1 MNIILNGKNYSLEE
15 NFTVQK
21 LLKKL
26 EEDWSLDLSG
36 AVVLVNDEIVKSK
49 DGEEIV
55 LSGFEIKNIGELVR
69 AIGKKLPLS
78 KIEKAERDTN

>member
-36 AVVLVNDEIVKSK
+36 AVVLVNDEIVKKDRWEESK
-49 DGEEIV
+49 IFENAEIDV
-55 LSGFEIKNIGELVR
+55 LSFVSGG
-69 AIGKKLPLS
+69 
-78 KIEKAERDTN
+78 

>member
-21 LLKKL
+21 LIKKL

-36 AVVLVNDEIVKSK
+36 AVVLVNDEIVKKDRWEESK
-49 DGEEIV
+49 IFENAEIEV
-55 LSGFEIKNIGELVR
+55 LSFVSGG
-69 AIGKKLPLS
+69 
-78 KIEKAERDTN
+78 

>member
-36 AVVLVNDEIVKSK
+36 AVVLVNDGIVKKDRWEESK
-49 DGEEIV
+49 IFENAEIEV
-55 LSGFEIKNIGELVR
+55 LSFVSGG
-69 AIGKKLPLS
+69 
-78 KIEKAERDTN
+78 